1 MQGTMN
7 EEITPRQLKVLEQ
20 VSELERENCYL
31 PTIAEVASELGVSRT
46 TVFEHIGALRKKGL
60 VESTKGKARSLKLT
74 RQASLLLEGIKQRSF
89 GGGEHAEGLPLVG
102 RVAAGVP
109 IEAIES
115 SERISLKDMFG
126 NGGDVFA
133 LEVSG
138 DSMTDEGINTGDVVI
153 CKKATEARNG
163 QMVVAIVD
171 DENATLK
178 RFYKEDTHARLEAS
192 NGAYEPI
199 ISDNCR
205 IEGVV
210 IGHLRR
216 V

>member
-1 MQGTMN
+1 MN
-7 EEITPRQLKVLEQ
+7 EQITPRQLKVLEQ
-20 VSELERENCYL
+20 VAELERGNCYL
-31 PTIAEVASELGVSRT
+31 PTIAEVAGELGVSRT

-74 RQASLLLEGIKQRSF
+74 RQASLLLESVRENECEVDRQ
-89 GGGEHAEGLPLVG
+89 AEGLPLVG

-109 IEAIES
+109 TEAIES

-126 NGGDVFA
+126 DGDGVFA

-138 DSMTDEGINTGDVVI
+138 DSMIDEGINTGDVVI

-178 RFYKEDTHARLEAS
+178 RFYKEETHARLEAS
-192 NGAYEPI
+192 NDAYEAI
-199 ISDNCR
+199 ISDKCR

-210 IGHLRR
+210 LGHLRR
-216 V
+216 I